1 MVAENFDR
9 LAGIFDREKQ
19 RRRVIAF
26 VIDCFHSHAALLL
39 FQLFTGFDG
48 VVQQITHH
56 DRQVDRG
63 NRHFGKIVDLEMQIN
78 ILFPGRIAL
87 LVEDRVNNRV
97 VCIHQQDALGLAH
110 LQLVK
115 ITLRR
120 LRITVCQHIR
130 ECKQIAAE
138 LVRHFALCLVGIAQ
152 RLDIG
157 ALHLGALMC
166 NGQCLPHLGSGF
178 QLIQQKQRDHIDRA
192 HHKQAKRPC
201 VIFACGT
208 FCVEHPVKHKQC
220 TQWEQC

>member
-1 MVAENFDR
+1 
-9 LAGIFDREKQ
+9 
-19 RRRVIAF
+19 
-26 VIDCFHSHAALLL
+26 
-39 FQLFTGFDG
+39 
-48 VVQQITHH
+48 
-56 DRQVDRG
+56 
-63 NRHFGKIVDLEMQIN
+63 MQIN
-78 ILFPGRIAL
+78 VLFFSRIAL
-87 LVEDRVNNRV
+87 LIENRVDDRVVR
-97 VCIHQQDALGLAH
+97 IHQQDALGLAH

-166 NGQCLPHLGSGF
+166 NGQCIPHLGSGF

>member
-1 MVAENFDR
+1 
-9 LAGIFDREKQ
+9 
-19 RRRVIAF
+19 
-26 VIDCFHSHAALLL
+26 
-39 FQLFTGFDG
+39 
-48 VVQQITHH
+48 
-56 DRQVDRG
+56 
-63 NRHFGKIVDLEMQIN
+63 MQIN

-157 ALHLGALMC
+157 ALHLGALMWIPTDPAETARPYRPRTSQA
-166 NGQCLPHLGSGF
+166 GKTSMRHFRLRHL
-178 QLIQQKQRDHIDRA
+178 LR
-192 HHKQAKRPC
+192 
-201 VIFACGT
+201 
-208 FCVEHPVKHKQC
+208 
-220 TQWEQC
+220 